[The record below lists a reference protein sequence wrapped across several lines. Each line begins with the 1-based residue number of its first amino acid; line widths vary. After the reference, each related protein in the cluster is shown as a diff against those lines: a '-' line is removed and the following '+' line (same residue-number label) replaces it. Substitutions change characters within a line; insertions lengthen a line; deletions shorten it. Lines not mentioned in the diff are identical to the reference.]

1 MIRYIHYGITGL
13 APSLARCFQ
22 NEIILP
28 FALFFHNSPQ
38 LLLLLSYVDRFLL
51 SDSKTIVARPRLDLH
66 VIITVIPD
74 IVGYKSRL
82 IHQMRL
88 LS

>member
-51 SDSKTIVARPRLDLH
+51 SDSKPSSLALASTFTSSSPSFRTSSGINR
-66 VIITVIPD
+66 
-74 IVGYKSRL
+74 G
-82 IHQMRL
+82 
-88 LS
+88 LSIR